1 MIRTGIL
8 LSITSLL
15 LEVDDLG
22 EFQCSKTASLSVLSF
37 CSAGLRAQNSCKGS
51 WDDRQRL
58 GPFRLSVFSFKK
70 QEEGDNLCLRHNLR
84 LFQPITQALFMFTPS
99 HSAISQIDDVSN
111 WKAWNILEQSMER
124 GSHASTSLGWVPNG
138 KKKEEKKKRL
148 EPVLEEEQRNF
159 LWYGRGSFGR
169 FMAFNLPQSFLEGPG
184 VKSEDRYMGDSCQ
197 DFRG

>member
-1 MIRTGIL
+1 
-8 LSITSLL
+8 
-15 LEVDDLG
+15 
-22 EFQCSKTASLSVLSF
+22 
-37 CSAGLRAQNSCKGS
+37 
-51 WDDRQRL
+51 
-58 GPFRLSVFSFKK
+58 
-70 QEEGDNLCLRHNLR
+70 
-84 LFQPITQALFMFTPS
+84 MFTPS

-138 KKKEEKKKRL
+138 KKRREKKKRL